1 LSYVAAL
8 AVPHGGIIFREPT
21 MPRLIERIAR
31 HIGQTVRS
39 HRFADTGILA
49 ANIHT
54 LANANLG
61 IGTWDARRNTFSVAA

>member
-1 LSYVAAL
+1 MFYVAAL
-8 AVPHGGIIFREPT
+8 AVPHGGVILREPT

-31 HIGQTVRS
+31 HIGQTVRWQRS
-39 HRFADTGILA
+39 DGPGILA

-61 IGTWDARRNTFSVAA
+61 IGAWDVDRNTFSVAA